1 MLEACLPTLGRTLA
15 AMLLVAQA
23 AGPPSP
29 LAVAIQ
35 DRADAFHGVLG
46 VAAKN
51 LTTGESVFVNADT
64 RFPTASSIKTA
75 ILVEAFRQIGEGKL
89 QRDQI
94 VTLREDEKVGGSG
107 VLTNLHAG
115 LPLTLTDLLVLM
127 ITQSDNTATNMVVGL
142 VGTANVNRTLE
153 SYGIV
158 ETKLFRP
165 TFRQGKP
172 DVLPELEKE
181 FGLGMTTPRDMARLM
196 ELIAEKKAVTPQ
208 ASEEMLEI
216 LKRQRY
222 VDMIPRALPAE
233 AVVGNK
239 TGQDEEKLAGADGRF
254 RQVRADA
261 AIVAGPKT
269 RYVVAILTRQVDDT
283 RFSVDNDALVVGGAI
298 SRLIYDAFNTP

>member
-1 MLEACLPTLGRTLA
+1 MLEAWLLTLGRALA
-15 AMLLVAQA
+15 AMPLAAQA

-35 DRADAFHGVLG
+35 ARAHAFHGVLG

-51 LTTGESVFVNADT
+51 LTTGETVFVNADT
-64 RFPTASSIKTA
+64 RFPAASSIKTA
-75 ILVEAFRQIGEGKL
+75 TLVEAFRQIGEGKL

-94 VTLREDEKVGGSG
+94 VTLRQNDKVGGSG

-115 LPLTLTDLLVLM
+115 LSLTLRDLLELM

-153 SYGIV
+153 SYGIA

-196 ELIAEKKAVTPQ
+196 ELIADKKAVSPQ

-222 VDMIPRALPAE
+222 VEMIPRALPAE

-269 RYVVAILTRQVDDT
+269 RYVVAILTRQVDDA
-283 RFSVDNDALVVGGAI
+283 RFSVDNDALVIGGAI